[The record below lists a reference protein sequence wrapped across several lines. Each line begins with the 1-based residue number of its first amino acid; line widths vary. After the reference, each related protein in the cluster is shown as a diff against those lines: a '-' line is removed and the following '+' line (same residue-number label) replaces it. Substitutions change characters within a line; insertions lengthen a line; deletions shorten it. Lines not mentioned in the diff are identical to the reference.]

1 MSVIMPNFLKEENL
15 KWIIENKTPDG
26 GTYYVAKDDAP
37 EKIKKEV
44 KRWNKMFERAEKNNR
59 EL

>member
-1 MSVIMPNFLKEENL
+1 MSVIMPNFLKEENQ

-26 GTYYVAKDDAP
+26 GTYYVAKADAP
-37 EKIKKEV
+37 EEIKIEV
-44 KRWNKMFERAEKNNR
+44 KRWNKMFERAKSNNR